1 MTVKEAGTVLLRG
14 REYPCYCKMP
24 VSELKALPEREQA
37 RAWDHIN
44 KHLEEGAAR

>member
-1 MTVKEAGTVLLRG
+1 MSFTETGAGRIRG

-24 VSELKALPEREQA
+24 WSLLKALPEREQA

-44 KHLEEGAAR
+44 KHLDERAAR